1 MLLLFELPFCWDGTY
16 AQGHDEVRTPI
27 PRREDMTGDRGLLIV
42 ATATHRQR
50 DLFFFLVQSEVGDI
64 YKVTVEFTAD
74 ATSATGC
81 R

>member
-1 MLLLFELPFCWDGTY
+1 
-16 AQGHDEVRTPI
+16 
-27 PRREDMTGDRGLLIV
+27 MTGDRGLLIV